1 MFLNVFE
8 AWSAVGEP
16 RIRNV
21 AFHMRTGRSI
31 RFETIKEEKEKK
43 KKKQNKFIKRE
54 AVEIFDLFCTKLS
67 QLFTLFLLTI
77 CKIRFL

>member
-21 AFHMRTGRSI
+21 AFHMRTD
-31 RFETIKEEKEKK
+31 RFDPKYTKITEQKK
-43 KKKQNKFIKRE
+43 KKIREERNRKRE
-54 AVEIFDLFCTKLS
+54 TKGKEINS
-67 QLFTLFLLTI
+67 
-77 CKIRFL
+77 

>member
-21 AFHMRTGRSI
+21 AFHMRTD
-31 RFETIKEEKEKK
+31 RFDPKCTKITEQEKK
-43 KKKQNKFIKRE
+43 IREERNRKKETKGK
-54 AVEIFDLFCTKLS
+54 EINS
-67 QLFTLFLLTI
+67 
-77 CKIRFL
+77 

>member
-21 AFHMRTGRSI
+21 AFHMRTDRLDPKYTKI
-31 RFETIKEEKEKK
+31 TEQKRKK
-43 KKKQNKFIKRE
+43 KNKRRE
-54 AVEIFDLFCTKLS
+54 K
-67 QLFTLFLLTI
+67 
-77 CKIRFL
+77 